1 MRLQFWKQRQPGASS
16 SLYLKCA
23 SIFVLFLLSM
33 LIAACGNNGN
43 SQANPAGPDVTVT
56 IRLGQSDN
64 SPTPPLPAYN
74 CGAWTTN
81 TSPAYSTNLAVNI
94 FAKYVHN
101 VGGNPVGVPNANATA
116 SVLWPDGSIDNIP
129 ATTSQDGLAV
139 FSVVVKPVGLNKVV
153 LITVAFT
160 NPNDGSTCNVSG
172 DQAAYFTLVIAK
184 ASATAK
190 PGGTPP
196 TVGPSPGSK
205 KTH

>member
-23 SIFVLFLLSM
+23 SIFVLLLLSV
-33 LIAACGNNGN
+33 LIAACGNDGN

-64 SPTPPLPAYN
+64 SPTPPLPAYS
-74 CGAWTTN
+74 CGAWATD
-81 TSPAYSTNLAVNI
+81 TSPAYSTNLTVNI

-101 VGGNPVGVPNANATA
+101 VDGNPVGVPNANAIA

-139 FSVVVKPVGLNKVV
+139 FPVVVKPVGINKVV

-172 DQAAYFTLVIAK
+172 DQAAYFTLVFAK
-184 ASATAK
+184 AAATAK

-196 TVGPSPGSK
+196 TVGPSPGST